1 MSLCLLVEIRCFG
14 DGSGAGE
21 LALTIDETAKVQL
34 LVFAMEA
41 IANGAV
47 TGAADEPVAKAA
59 VVVSL
64 SPY

>member
-1 MSLCLLVEIRCFG
+1 MLG
-14 DGSGAGE
+14 DGSGAVE
-21 LALTIDETAKVQL
+21 LALMIDETAKVQL

-47 TGAADEPVAKAA
+47 SVTGAADEPVAKAA
-59 VVVSL
+59 VGVSL